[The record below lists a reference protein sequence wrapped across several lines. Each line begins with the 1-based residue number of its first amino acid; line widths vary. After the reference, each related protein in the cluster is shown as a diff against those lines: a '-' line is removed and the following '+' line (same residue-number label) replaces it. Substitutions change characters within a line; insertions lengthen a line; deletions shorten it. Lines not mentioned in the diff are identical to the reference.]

1 MLAMPKPKRGWLL
14 VAPATLIVLA
24 AACSNSNKN
33 NNANKN
39 SAASSP
45 APTVAAS
52 TPAVAGSPVAI
63 SGSPTAQTTSGWPMA
78 NRDYN
83 NSRAD
88 TNAQITSQNVKQL
101 GVAWTGKITGV
112 SAFGSLA
119 TSPIVVGNTV
129 YLQDLKSNVYAFDLQ
144 SGQLK
149 WSKMYNADV
158 EGPNGPAY
166 DNGKIFV
173 ASGEQTV
180 AALDANTG
188 QQLWSK
194 QLTQPALAV
203 PSPTPGA
210 ANSSGAGVAPVAAAS
225 PSAGGAAPPPWGID
239 IQMTAYNGTLF
250 LSTVPGTVT
259 KFYPGGGDGIL
270 YALSEQDGSQKWSFS
285 TVQGNDIWGNPQI
298 NSGGGAWYPPAI
310 NTQSGMTYWGIGNP
324 APWPGTQ
331 QYPNGSSRPGPNLY
345 TNSMLAIDSS
355 GALKWYTQ
363 VKPHDLFDL
372 DFQASPILATA
383 SINGSQKAIVIGSGK
398 LGYVVAF
405 DANSGTQLWKTPVGQ
420 HQNDDATAVPEGQ
433 TIQVFPGAL
442 GGVETPMAYADGVV
456 YAADTD
462 LPFSY
467 TSSAVAGTPNFA
479 SGKGSIYAI
488 DATNGKVLWQHAFS
502 SPDWGAATVSGDL
515 VFTATYDGTVYALDR
530 KSGNEVWSWKAP
542 AGINGWMSV
551 VGNTLLVPAGVGAS
565 PMLIALRIGATGTIA
580 TPAPTPGAGAPV
592 SGGAATPSAGGA
604 GTRTPTPSSG
614 TTPAAGTTPIAAGSP
629 AASTSGATTQ
639 LRISTDANT
648 NGGINYSTDTLTA
661 PPNTSV
667 TLTYTNDSALPH
679 NWHLFQGNDASAPSI
694 AMTPLDTGPNKVNSV
709 TFTTP
714 AQAGSYY
721 FHCDVHPDQMVGHLV
736 VK

>member
-1 MLAMPKPKRGWLL
+1 MASRRRRWLL
-14 VAPATLIVLA
+14 IAPATLIVLA

-33 NNANKN
+33 NGANKTN
-39 SAASSP
+39 TSSSPLPTSAAATAAVGGSP
-45 APTVAAS
+45 AVS
-52 TPAVAGSPVAI
+52 T
-63 SGSPTAQTTSGWPMA
+63 GSPTAQTAAGWPMA

-88 TNAQITSQNVKQL
+88 TASQITSQNVKQL
-101 GVAWTGKITGV
+101 GVAWTAKIAGV

-129 YLQDLKSNVYAFDLQ
+129 YLQDLKSNVYAYDLQ

-149 WSKMYNADV
+149 WQKMYNADV

-173 ASGEQTV
+173 ATGEQSV

-194 QLTQPALAV
+194 QLVQTSPGG
-203 PSPTPGA
+203 SPTPGA
-210 ANSSGAGVAPVAAAS
+210 ANPSAAGASPPAGT
-225 PSAGGAAPPPWGID
+225 PSAGAAAAPPWGID

-250 LSTVPGTVT
+250 LSSVPGTVT
-259 KFYPGGGDGIL
+259 KFYPGAGEGII
-270 YALSEQDGSQKWSFS
+270 YALDEQSGAQKWSFD
-285 TVQGNDIWGNPQI
+285 TVQGSDIWGNPQV

-331 QYPNGSSRPGPNLY
+331 QFPNASSRPGPNLY

-355 GALKWYTQ
+355 GALKWYSQ

-372 DFQASPILATA
+372 DFQASPILGTA
-383 SINGSQKAIVIGSGK
+383 NINGSQKSIVIGSGK
-398 LGYVVAF
+398 LCYVVAF
-405 DANSGTQLWKTPVGQ
+405 DAASGTQLWKTAVGQ
-420 HQNDDATAVPEGQ
+420 HQNDDATAIPQGQ
-433 TIQVFPGAL
+433 TMQVFPGAL
-442 GGVETPMAYADGVV
+442 GGVETPMAYADSVV
-456 YAADTD
+456 YVADTD

-479 SGKGSIYAI
+479 NGKGSIYAI
-488 DATNGKVLWQHAFS
+488 DATNGKVMWQHAFN
-502 SPDWGAATVSGDL
+502 SPDWGAATVVGDL

-530 KSGNEVWSWKAP
+530 KTGNEVWSWKAP
-542 AGINGWMSV
+542 DGINGWMSV

-580 TPAPTPGAGAPV
+580 TPVPGAAGSPTASAGTSTGS
-592 SGGAATPSAGGA
+592 SGTPSANGA
-604 GTRTPTPSSG
+604 STRTPTPTLG
-614 TTPAAGTTPIAAGSP
+614 ATPAAGGSP
-629 AASTSGATTQ
+629 AARTSGAATQ
-639 LRISTDANT
+639 LSISTDATT
-648 NGGINYSTDTLTA
+648 NGGINYNTDTLTA

-667 TLTYTNDSALPH
+667 TLTYTNDSSLPH
-679 NWHLFQGNDASAPSI
+679 NWHLFNGSDANAPSI
-694 AMTPLDTGPNKVNSV
+694 AMTPLNTGPNKVDSV

-714 AQAGSYY
+714 SQTGSYY
-721 FHCDVHPDQMVGHLV
+721 FHCDVHPEPMVGHLV